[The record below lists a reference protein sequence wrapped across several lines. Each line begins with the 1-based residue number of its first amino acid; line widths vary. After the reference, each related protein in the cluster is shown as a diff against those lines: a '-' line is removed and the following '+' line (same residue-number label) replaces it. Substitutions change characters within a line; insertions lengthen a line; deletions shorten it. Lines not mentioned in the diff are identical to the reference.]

1 MSDLRTC
8 PWCGV
13 IPDTDDGE
21 SGGTVECCNRQ
32 CPVQPSIFR
41 DHEPSHNG
49 LSLATDEWNTRALDA
64 QAEKLAGLLREA
76 LRDLHYLNN
85 IDGED
90 RDLPDRITEALAAY
104 DAERKSIP
112 QVDRAVDKS

>member
-49 LSLATDEWNTRALDA
+49 LSLATDEWNTRASDA
-64 QAEKLAGLLREA
+64 QVEKMVDLLRKAEGA
-76 LRDLHYLNN
+76 YSRIANGAYSRQDMN
-85 IDGED
+85 D
-90 RDLPDRITEALAAY
+90 RDCIDAALAAY
-104 DAERKSIP
+104 DAGRK
-112 QVDRAVDKS
+112 

>member
-1 MSDLRTC
+1 MSDLRPC
-8 PWCGV
+8 PWCDV

-49 LSLATDEWNTRALDA
+49 LSLATDEWNTRVSDA
-64 QAEKLAGLLREA
+64 QAEKLAGLLRLA
-76 LRDLHYLNN
+76 VPFLKRHRYMC
-85 IDGED
+85 
-90 RDLPDRITEALAAY
+90 DRIDAALAAY
-104 DAERKSIP
+104 DAGRK
-112 QVDRAVDKS
+112 